1 MTFLIKL
8 LNRCLEKI
16 SWISKKPIDGIFVAL
31 IQQSGSK
38 MVQIIHFSIKI
49 QVSKNEFLIEIYE
62 NLEVDNKMYM
72 TEISK
77 SKISDLKS

>member
-8 LNRCLEKI
+8 RNGCFEKV
-16 SWISKKPIDGIFVAL
+16 SWVSKKPIDGIFVAL

-72 TEISK
+72 IEISK

>member
-8 LNRCLEKI
+8 LNGCFEKI
-16 SWISKKPIDGIFVAL
+16 SLVSEKPIDGIFVAL

-49 QVSKNEFLIEIYE
+49 QVSKNEFLIETYE

-72 TEISK
+72 IEISK
-77 SKISDLKS
+77 SKIGDLKS

>member
-8 LNRCLEKI
+8 LNWCFEKI
-16 SWISKKPIDGIFVAL
+16 SWVSKKSIDGIFVAL

-62 NLEVDNKMYM
+62 NLKVDNKMYM
-72 TEISK
+72 IEISK
-77 SKISDLKS
+77 SKIADLKS